1 MNPTKQHRPRRS
13 ASQWHQIVEAQQ
25 GSGLSAPKF
34 CQEKQISYPSF
45 MNWKK
50 KLTGSRAKADKKLPA
65 FIELTPQPDTTS
77 PEIVGSQDSQPL
89 SIELDLGAGIQLR
102 ICRAG

>member
-1 MNPTKQHRPRRS
+1 MNPTKHSRPRRT

-25 GSGLSAPKF
+25 ASGLSAPKF

-50 KLTGSRAKADKKLPA
+50 KLTGSTPKSDKKLPT
-65 FIELTPQPDTTS
+65 FIELTAQPDAKS
-77 PEIVGSQDSQPL
+77 PEIVGNQDSQPL
-89 SIELDLGAGIQLR
+89 RIELDLGAGIQLR